1 MLDSHLATNDLTPSD
16 DPEMREF
23 EAALLRSVD
32 DMQRGVFART
42 HTPSDIAKYK
52 ARGRPIGSTKTD
64 TKQAVKIRFDPTVLI
79 ALRSSGRGWQTRVNG
94 LVAEA
99 VATGRF

>member
-1 MLDSHLATNDLTPSD
+1 MLDSQSKMNEPSPND

-42 HTPSDIAKYK
+42 HTPSDIAQYK
-52 ARGRPIGSTKTD
+52 ARGRPLGSTKAS
-64 TKQAVKIRFDPTVLI
+64 TKQAVKIRFDPTVLV

-94 LVAEA
+94 VVAEA
-99 VATGRF
+99 VAAGRF